1 MSGPTPLSATTSAQ
15 GSSAGISMLSERAG
29 QEVAEP
35 HESVWVYVT
44 IQLYCIEKDFYLVDF
59 KCAGYERLV
68 RRFAKEVRGGSN
80 ESVGQLAESGGAGAA
95 AESLRK
101 LAAAS
106 AEDSGYDDD
115 DDDGEEES
123 GEEGEDGKMYVG
135 AGRSV
140 EEKEISSP
148 YPFLDVAGRLI
159 VQLAEAND

>member
-1 MSGPTPLSATTSAQ
+1 
-15 GSSAGISMLSERAG
+15 
-29 QEVAEP
+29 
-35 HESVWVYVT
+35 
-44 IQLYCIEKDFYLVDF
+44 LYCIEKDFYLVDF

-68 RRFAKEVRGGSN
+68 RKFAKEVRGGSN

-95 AESLRK
+95 AEGLRK
-101 LAAAS
+101 LAASSA
-106 AEDSGYDDD
+106 AEDSGYDDDDD